1 MAKRL
6 LLIVFSCVGLLVV
19 LAGGALAWLAFFPDT
34 LKPPLERLLSAQLG
48 QEVRIQGP
56 LKVELGRVT
65 VVELNGVHVAAPEWA
80 EADDLAAVDKL
91 RVGVDLVGYLR
102 DRTIRITE
110 LRAKAPTVALER
122 DAQGRTSWPTPA
134 TNAKPKSEPADPVKL
149 PRIELLAIEDGQVAY
164 RDAINDV
171 ETTATIATRSETD
184 GGLAVSGTGSVRG
197 DPLAFQL
204 TAGSPEQ
211 VTKGTEPL
219 PIRGEFT
226 LAGTRATVDGVLR
239 DPVAFGGLDLAID
252 IASEDPGPLLNL
264 AGRPSKDTLPAL
276 SAGARLTKDA
286 NSIDLEDLRASW
298 GETQIEGRAQLDTSG
313 SRPHV
318 DAELRAPVLDLVQ
331 LSQMVGADGAEP
343 AQAAP
348 SATDPGSAQAT
359 SAAGNPLKA
368 LAEYEGE
375 LRIAANTIRVQP
387 DMALTDATA
396 TLNLADGRLR
406 IAPLRI
412 GLPTGNLAGEITTGP
427 LGAEQLTVD
436 LHLQAENAGVADL
449 AGYGGRVDG
458 VLEGTLLVG
467 PPQAILAGS
476 QLRFEGHGDGL
487 KIPGA
492 DLGSLTVTATLE
504 DGHLSLDPLQAKLPQ
519 GEIAGRVMAGPFD
532 HDFSAEFDLDAAK
545 VDLAAA
551 ARSDL
556 IGGLLDGHVT
566 GSLHGATPRELMT
579 RSQLQLDGTIAELR
593 LPQLERPL
601 TRVKLAVNLDPSQRE
616 ALHISADASADDRP
630 LQLSVFGG
638 SVESIAEN
646 RGDYPF
652 TVHSELG
659 KNTVDINGTVS
670 LPLTER
676 KFAATVKAEGP
687 DPSPILALFEL
698 PKLQIPPYRV
708 SGVLTNRGDE
718 LRIKGL
724 DGRVGDSDV
733 AADLTVSFGGERPK
747 LSGQVTSKLLDADDL
762 GGLVGAQPGTGPGE
776 TASPGQ
782 KSEAGGEK
790 RKGTVLPDE
799 RLEPARWRK
808 GDVDL
813 ALRVDE
819 IHAGKIPLDGF
830 TGQLTLVDGLLR
842 LEPLDLRVGDGH
854 LTGRIE
860 IDGRRNPVGAD
871 VDLDMKR
878 LSVARLMRRLD
889 VDLASFGTLSGSARG
904 GVGIGGTGYS
914 IKDILAKSNGEIRL
928 VMEGGQIDRTIV
940 AGLGLD
946 LLRLFGSF
954 IGATPEMVELRC
966 TVADLK
972 VRDGIVTTSP
982 LIIDTAIAQ
991 LGGEGTIDLK
1001 HEAIDISLTARPVQ
1015 TPLPTDLTGISIS
1028 GTLAQPQLDIN
1039 PLALAA
1045 RGVAAATLG
1054 VLLKPF
1060 TAVADAAADAK
1071 PPCAA
1076 LLDQAPGESG
1086 G

>member
-1 MAKRL
+1 MA
-6 LLIVFSCVGLLVV
+6 S
-19 LAGGALAWLAFFPDT
+19 P
-34 LKPPLERLLSAQLG
+34 
-48 QEVRIQGP
+48 
-56 LKVELGRVT
+56 
-65 VVELNGVHVAAPEWA
+65 
-80 EADDLAAVDKL
+80 
-91 RVGVDLVGYLR
+91 
-102 DRTIRITE
+102 
-110 LRAKAPTVALER
+110 
-122 DAQGRTSWPTPA
+122 
-134 TNAKPKSEPADPVKL
+134 
-149 PRIELLAIEDGQVAY
+149 AY
-164 RDAINDV
+164 RDAINEV
-171 ETTATIATRSETD
+171 ETTATIATRSETG
-184 GGLAVSGTGSVRG
+184 GGLAVAGTGRVRG

-219 PIRGEFT
+219 PVRGEFT

-239 DPVAFGGLDLAID
+239 DPVAFGGLDLAIG
-252 IASEDPGPLLNL
+252 IASDDPGPLLVL
-264 AGRPSKDTLPAL
+264 AGRPSKATVPAL
-276 SAGARLTKDA
+276 RAGARLTKDA
-286 NSIDLEDLRASW
+286 KSIGLEDLRASW
-298 GETQIEGRAQLDTSG
+298 GDTQIEGRAQFDTSG
-313 SRPHV
+313 SRLHV

-331 LSQMVGADGAEP
+331 LSQMVSADGAEP
-343 AQAAP
+343 AQATP
-348 SATDPGSAQAT
+348 SAADPESAQAT
-359 SAAGNPLKA
+359 SGAGNPLKA
-368 LAEYEGE
+368 LAGYEGE
-375 LRIAANTIRVQP
+375 LRISANTIRVQP
-387 DMALTDATA
+387 DLALTDAAA

-412 GLPTGNLAGEITTGP
+412 GLPTGQLAGEITTGP
-427 LGAEQLTVD
+427 LAAEQLTVD
-436 LHLQAENAGVADL
+436 LRLQAENAGVADL

-458 VLEGTLLVG
+458 VLEGTLVVG

-476 QLRFEGHGDGL
+476 RIRFEGRGDGL

-492 DLGSLTVTATLE
+492 DLGSLTVTAALQ
-504 DGHLSLDPLQAKLPQ
+504 DGHLRLDPLQAKLPQ
-519 GEIAGRVMAGPFD
+519 GEIAGRVTAGPFD
-532 HDFSAEFDLDAAK
+532 NDFSAELDLDAAK

-566 GSLHGATPRELMT
+566 GTLHGATARDMLT

-601 TRVKLAVNLDPSQRE
+601 TRVKLAVKLDPNQRE
-616 ALHISADASADDRP
+616 ALHIAVDASADDRP

-718 LRIKGL
+718 LRIKSL

-747 LSGQVTSKLLDADDL
+747 LSGQVTSKLLDGDDL

-782 KSEAGGEK
+782 NAEAVGEK

-799 RLEPARWRK
+799 RLDPARWRK

-813 ALRVDE
+813 ALRFDE
-819 IHAGKIPLDGF
+819 IRAGKIPLDGF

-860 IDGRRNPVGAD
+860 IDGRHDPVGAD
-871 VDLDMKR
+871 VALDMKR

-889 VDLASFGTLSGSARG
+889 VDMATFGTLVRQCAWWCRTRWHRLQHQGYPGQIQRRYPLGDGRRPDQPDHRCWPRARPAAPVRVVHRRNPRDGRAALHGGRSQRARRHRGDTPFDHRHRYRRTGRRGYDRPQARGDRHLPHRAAGSDTLADGPDGNFDQRHVGRAPARHQSAGPGSARCRRRHVG
-904 GVGIGGTGYS
+904 GV
-914 IKDILAKSNGEIRL
+914 A
-928 VMEGGQIDRTIV
+928 
-940 AGLGLD
+940 
-946 LLRLFGSF
+946 
-954 IGATPEMVELRC
+954 
-966 TVADLK
+966 
-972 VRDGIVTTSP
+972 
-982 LIIDTAIAQ
+982 
-991 LGGEGTIDLK
+991 
-1001 HEAIDISLTARPVQ
+1001 EAIHGGGGCSCRCKTTLRSLARPG
-1015 TPLPTDLTGISIS
+1015 PRRERR
-1028 GTLAQPQLDIN
+1028 LADQLVDESVVVAPCHARDQHCVDQP
-1039 PLALAA
+1039 P
-1045 RGVAAATLG
+1045 
-1054 VLLKPF
+1054 
-1060 TAVADAAADAK
+1060 
-1071 PPCAA
+1071 
-1076 LLDQAPGESG
+1076 
-1086 G
+1086 